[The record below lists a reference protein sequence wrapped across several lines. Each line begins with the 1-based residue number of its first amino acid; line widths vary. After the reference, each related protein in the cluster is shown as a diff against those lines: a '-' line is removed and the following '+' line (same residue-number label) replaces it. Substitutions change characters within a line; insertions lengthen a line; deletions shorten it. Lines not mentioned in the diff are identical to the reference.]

1 MKKFFKLDEYN
12 TTVGKEVLAGFT
24 TFFTMAYILFVN
36 PQILADA
43 GLPQNGVFIATI
55 LAAVVG
61 TLIMGLYANLPYAQ
75 APGMG
80 LNAFFAYTVVIRH
93 GYTGYEALAL
103 VFICGIVNILI
114 TVTNFRKHLIAAI
127 PETLQQAIGAGIGLF
142 IAYIGFLNVNLI
154 TFDPV
159 PSLTNFTDPNVLLAL
174 IGLVITIVLMLKKVK
189 GAMLIG
195 IILTTLIGIPMGVVN
210 VSGTLS
216 QSQGYG
222 VVFADFKEIFGKA
235 LGAEGLGSL
244 FRNHGLVKIIPIV
257 LAFSLTDTF
266 DTIGTFIGTGRR
278 SGIFTEDDQK
288 SLEEGSGLSSRLE
301 RGLFADAFATMA
313 GAIFGT
319 SNVTTFVE
327 SSAGIEVGGRTGL
340 TAVVTAGLFLLSIII
355 APVIGLVPAAATAP
369 ALIIVGILMS
379 ASFADIK
386 WGDFEVAIPAFFTVI
401 ITVLSYSI
409 SNGIAF
415 GFLAYILVNVVQGR
429 AKKVHPIVYG
439 SALLFVINF
448 IMTAIEAM
456 KAL

>member
-1 MKKFFKLDEYN
+1 MKKFFKLEEYN
-12 TTVGKEVLAGFT
+12 TTVGQEVLAGVT

-36 PQILADA
+36 PLILSDA
-43 GLPQNGVFIATI
+43 GLPFNGVYIATI

-80 LNAFFAYTVVIRH
+80 LNAFFTYTVVILH
-93 GYTGYEALAL
+93 GYTSYEALAL
-103 VFICGIVNILI
+103 VFVCGIVNILI
-114 TVTNFRKHLIAAI
+114 TITSFRKHLINAI

-142 IAYIGFLNVNLI
+142 IAYIGMLNVNLI
-154 TFDPV
+154 KFGAV
-159 PSLTNFTDPNVLLAL
+159 PELTNFADPNVLLAL
-174 IGLVITIVLMLKKVK
+174 IGLVITIILMLKKVK
-189 GAMLIG
+189 GAMLLG
-195 IILTTLIGIPMGVVN
+195 IVITTIIGIPMGIVD

-216 QSQGYG
+216 SGQGYSA
-222 VVFADFKEIFGKA
+222 VFADFSTIFGKA
-235 LGAEGLGSL
+235 LGSEGIVSL
-244 FRNHGLVKIIPIV
+244 FKNHSLTKIIPIV

-278 SGIFTEDDQK
+278 SGIFSESDQDN
-288 SLEEGSGLSSRLE
+288 LETGSGLSTRLE

-313 GAIFGT
+313 GAVFGT

-327 SSAGIEVGGRTGL
+327 SSAGIEVGGKTGL
-340 TAVVTAGLFLLSIII
+340 TAVTTAVLFLLSILI
-355 APVIGLVPAAATAP
+355 APIIGLVPAAATAP

-386 WGDFEVAIPAFFTVI
+386 WGDFEIAIPAFFTVI
-401 ITVLSYSI
+401 MTVLSYSI

-429 AKKVHPIVYG
+429 AKEVHPIVYG
-439 SALLFVINF
+439 SAALFILNF
-448 IMTAIEAM
+448 VMTALEAL